1 MSAHMVLQAHGV
13 NAFWGKKQV
22 LFNADAQF
30 EQGQWTCVV
39 GPNGAGK
46 STLLKVLAGL
56 MPSQGEVML
65 HHQPLLKWSPSERA
79 KRLSWLGQ
87 QASGG
92 DDLTVHDVVMLGRLP
107 HHDWWTGPSAQDL
120 RVVDELLERFAL
132 RDWHDRGLGTLS
144 SGERQR
150 VLLARALAVQA
161 SVVMMD
167 EPIANVDVPHQADW
181 LATVQQLTRS
191 GTTVVSVLHDLNF
204 ALRADQVLV
213 MKAGRVVLQASPHDT
228 ALHDCLQDVFEQ
240 RLSFHPVQGHWVAL
254 TV

>member
-1 MSAHMVLQAHGV
+1 MSAHMVLQARGV

-22 LFNADAQF
+22 VFNANAQF
-30 EQGQWTCVV
+30 EQGRWTCVV

-46 STLLKVLAGL
+46 SSLLKVMAGL
-56 MPSQGEVML
+56 MPSQGEVIL
-65 HHQPLLKWSPSERA
+65 HQTPLLQWSPRDRA

-87 QASGG
+87 QATGG

-107 HHDWWTGPSAQDL
+107 HHDGWTGPSAQDH

-132 RDWHDRGLGTLS
+132 SDWRARGLGTLS

-161 SVVMMD
+161 PVVMMD

-181 LATVQQLTRS
+181 LDTVQQLTRS

-213 MKAGRVVLQASPHDT
+213 MQAGRVVMQASPQDT
-228 ALHDCLQDVFEQ
+228 SLHDCLQDVFEQ
-240 RLSFHPVQGHWVAL
+240 RLSFHQVQGHWVAL